1 MKTIIYG
8 RVTPEHLADAELF
21 AGITP
26 TSYITNGN
34 STPPASKLAT
44 EVIPPCPMVPGE
56 PGEKQNH
63 WRLIAFADALIL
75 VGRNDHLLSIAQRMD
90 LLIYEAED

>member
-8 RVTPEHLADAELF
+8 KVTPDHLADAELF

-26 TSYITNGN
+26 TSFVTNGN
-34 STPPASKLAT
+34 HTPPVSNMET
-44 EVIPPCPMVPGE
+44 EVIPQCPMVHGE

-63 WRLIAFADALIL
+63 WRMVSSAEALVL
-75 VGRNDHLLSIAQRMD
+75 VGRNDHLLSVAQRMD
-90 LLIYEAED
+90 LLIHEVEG